1 MEKRLK
7 EIVKEALMRKATD
20 IHFTFDTEMMIECR
34 VQKKFYFIA
43 TKPQDEQLFPYL
55 QYRSDMD
62 LSNYLQPQ
70 SGSFEMEID
79 EQMYSFRFALLHS
92 FHQKSGV
99 LRIMQFHEAISLDR
113 LILKGTQRAIM
124 KQWAQYEY
132 GLILIG
138 GPTGAGKTTTAYSIL
153 GHMEQRKIYTL
164 EDPIE
169 IYFPKM
175 VQIQINTSIG
185 ITYDEGIKQLLRHDP
200 DVIFIGEIRDE
211 HTAKMA
217 IRCALT
223 GHMVISTIHA
233 SSCKNMIHRLLD
245 LGVSRI
251 DLEDVLVGLANQ
263 RLFQLNQKER
273 RISLYELYQREDIL
287 RCLKDDRSQL
297 PCFKEEVEYAFQ
309 KRWISREEANRV
321 IV

>member
-7 EIVKEALMRKATD
+7 EIIKQALMLKATD
-20 IHFTFDTEMMIECR
+20 IHFTLDSELLIECR
-34 VQKKFYFIA
+34 VQKRFYLIA

-62 LSNYLQPQ
+62 LSNFLQPQ
-70 SGSFEMEID
+70 SGSFEMEVD
-79 EQMYSFRFALLHS
+79 EQVYSFRFALLHS

-113 LILKGTQRAIM
+113 LILKGSHRTLM
-124 KQWAQYEY
+124 KKWAKYEY
-132 GLILIG
+132 GLILLG

-153 GHMEQRKIYTL
+153 GHMEERKIYTL

-211 HTAKMA
+211 QTAKMA

-223 GHMVISTIHA
+223 GHLVISTIHA

-245 LGVSRI
+245 LGVSKI

-263 RLFQLNQKER
+263 RLFPLNQKER
-273 RISLYELYQREDIL
+273 RVSLYEMFQRDDIL
-287 RCLKDDRSQL
+287 HCLENDGTPL
-297 PCFKEEVEYAFQ
+297 PNFKKEVEYAYQ
-309 KRWISREEANRV
+309 KRWISKDEVKRI